1 MVRKNPQNIQ
11 DPALIL
17 YKPITYGDYIETY
30 KENKPTQIMVFKMHV
45 SRKLPFQFCFENAWI
60 KNISGIY
67 EATSK
72 INFFYAIYVSSDIY
86 HSVFHIIISK
96 RIAKCDNMRFNII

>member
-1 MVRKNPQNIQ
+1 M
-11 DPALIL
+11 ATIL
-17 YKPITYGDYIETY
+17 KHTKKTSQP
-30 KENKPTQIMVFKMHV
+30 KLWFFKMHV
-45 SRKLPFQFCFENAWI
+45 SRKLAFQFCFENAWI

-96 RIAKCDNMRFNII
+96 RMAKCDNMRFNII